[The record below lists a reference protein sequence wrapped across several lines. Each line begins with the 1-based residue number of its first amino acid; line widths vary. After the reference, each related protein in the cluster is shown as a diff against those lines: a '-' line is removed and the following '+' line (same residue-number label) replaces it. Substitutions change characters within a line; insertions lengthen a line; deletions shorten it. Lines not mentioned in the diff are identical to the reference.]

1 MTNLQLT
8 LTLEE
13 INAVLE
19 ALGQQPYVKV
29 FQLIDKIQQQ
39 AAEQLQPNGKPALN
53 AHAEIPSPKASQP

>member
-8 LTLEE
+8 LTLDE

-29 FQLIDKIQQQ
+29 FQLIGKIQQQ
-39 AAEQLQPNGKPALN
+39 AAEQLQHNGGPTIA
-53 AHAEIPSPKASQP
+53 ADAEDPSSGASQL

>member
-8 LTLEE
+8 LTVDEV
-13 INAVLE
+13 NTVLE

-39 AAEQLQPNGKPALN
+39 AAEQLQLNGKQPV
-53 AHAEIPSPKASQP
+53 ISPRQEHEPRSS